1 MNITKKID
9 SNKII
14 LFILVAFMILPSTI
28 SIVGVSM
35 FKIATVIIAIM
46 SVYLFVQKKEE
57 IKKALR
63 NVFVVSNFILA
74 IIIATSLLVNCLT
87 VQFND
92 VFEIVRYIVFAMITV
107 IVLTICQEE
116 KYKIFLL
123 KTISILMI
131 IISILGG
138 YPMKN
143 NSNTLG
149 LHNMNGLSADDKR
162 TCALND
168 MNCSAGQPE
177 QNASLQDMNAANEQ
191 PDMACSITNMN
202 CRKD

>member
-107 IVLTICQEE
+107 IVLAICQEE

-123 KTISILMI
+123 KKERASMFLLPT
-131 IISILGG
+131 
-138 YPMKN
+138 
-143 NSNTLG
+143 
-149 LHNMNGLSADDKR
+149 
-162 TCALND
+162 ALE
-168 MNCSAGQPE
+168 P
-177 QNASLQDMNAANEQ
+177 
-191 PDMACSITNMN
+191 I
-202 CRKD
+202 

>member
-131 IISILGG
+131 IISIFGI
-138 YPMKN
+138 
-143 NSNTLG
+143 
-149 LHNMNGLSADDKR
+149 MNYILSH
-162 TCALND
+162 
-168 MNCSAGQPE
+168 MHQH
-177 QNASLQDMNAANEQ
+177 SLLV
-191 PDMACSITNMN
+191 
-202 CRKD
+202 